1 MDAMDEDFNT
11 PKALAVIFDLARDI
25 NREGSNGRDV
35 SSAQKLL
42 NELTQTLGI
51 NIEDQN
57 SFSNLDV
64 APFVELLLEIRNE
77 LRESKQFD
85 MADSIRDRLE
95 SMNISIEDSLKNTTW
110 KINY

>member
-1 MDAMDEDFNT
+1 M
-11 PKALAVIFDLARDI
+11 
-25 NREGSNGRDV
+25 
-35 SSAQKLL
+35 
-42 NELTQTLGI
+42 TQTLGI

-95 SMNISIEDSLKNTTW
+95 SMNISIEDSQKNTTW